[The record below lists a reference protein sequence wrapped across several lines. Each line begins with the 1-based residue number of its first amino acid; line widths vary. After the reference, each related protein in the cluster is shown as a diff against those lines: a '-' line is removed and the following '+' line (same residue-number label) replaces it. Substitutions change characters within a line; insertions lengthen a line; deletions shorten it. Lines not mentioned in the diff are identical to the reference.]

1 MCYKICNFDVEAQ
14 TYIDAWCNSTTL
26 NGLFALLDES
36 TVWSKRRERLGDS
49 YSAGWWCWRTDKY
62 TGRRKKVYLTN
73 IEGNPNHYS
82 TWQMARYM
90 HKALQK
96 KGVLLPPWTSRQ
108 YHCINS
114 RLPLANR
121 LNARLASA

>member
-14 TYIDAWCNSTTL
+14 TYVDAWCNSTTL
-26 NGLFALLDES
+26 NDLFALLDES
-36 TVWSKRRERLGDS
+36 AVWSKRRQRLGDRIS
-49 YSAGWWCWRTDKY
+49 RAWVGPYNRPIK
-62 TGRRKKVYLTN
+62 N
-73 IEGNPNHYS
+73 IDADPNRYS

-121 LNARLASA
+121 LNARLASS